1 MLIFFVTFLSI
12 PIVLFKLIFRMR
24 QIKIFILLLL
34 TFITVTIN
42 SYSQSSQQSMYVP
55 LTTAVPFLLI
65 APDARGGALGDL
77 GAATTPDAY
86 SLYWNPAKYAF
97 IDKDFGFG
105 ISYVP
110 WLRGLVNDIGLSS
123 VVGFKKFGDK
133 QAVAMSLRYFSM
145 GEVTFTD
152 DVGNSLGDY
161 KPNEFAIDAT
171 YSRKFSRVI
180 SGAVAGRFIYSNL
193 IPGGGAQATY
203 NTKPGISVA
212 ADVSLYGHKE
222 LEIKGLTSSFLD
234 FGFNISNIGSKISY
248 SSTSSTSSFIPTNL
262 RVGVNYSMDIDEYNR
277 LSFAFDVNKLLV
289 PTPPIYATDSSGNLI
304 VVNGEYVIEDGMNPD
319 VPPIQG
325 MIQSFYDAP
334 NGFKEEMAEINL
346 CVATEYWYNKLFAI
360 RAGYFY
366 ESKNKGGRQ
375 FFTLGAGLRYNVF
388 GLDFSYLI
396 PVQSNNPLQ
405 NTMQFTLLFN
415 FNGPDGKAKSGDKG
429 TN

>member
-1 MLIFFVTFLSI
+1 MQQTKIYFLLLLAFVTFN
-12 PIVLFKLIFRMR
+12 
-24 QIKIFILLLL
+24 IK
-34 TFITVTIN
+34 
-42 SYSQSSQQSMYVP
+42 SYSQTSDQSIYVP

-97 IDKDFGFG
+97 IEKDFGFG

-123 VVGFKKFGDK
+123 VVGFKRFGDK

-145 GEVTFTD
+145 GEVNFTD
-152 DVGNSLGDY
+152 DLGGDLGTY

-171 YSRKFSRVI
+171 YSRKFSRAI

-212 ADVSLYGHKE
+212 ADIALYGHKAI
-222 LEIKGLTSSFLD
+222 EIKGLTGAALD
-234 FGFNISNIGSKISY
+234 YGFDISNIGSKISY
-248 SSTSSTSSFIPTNL
+248 SSSSSTSSFIPTNL
-262 RVGVNYSMDIDEYNR
+262 RIGVNFSMDLDEYNR
-277 LSFAFDVNKLLV
+277 LSFAFDLNKLLV
-289 PTPPIYATDSSGNLI
+289 PTPPIYYPDSVDENGNK
-304 VVNGEYVIEDGMNPD
+304 VIELGMDPD
-319 VPPIQG
+319 VSPIKG

-334 NGFKEEMAEINL
+334 YGFKEEMQEINL
-346 CVATEYWYNKLFAI
+346 SFATEYWYNKLFAV

-366 ESKNKGGRQ
+366 ENKNKGGRQ

-396 PVQSNNPLQ
+396 PVSQNNPLQ

-415 FNGPDGKAKSGDKG
+415 FNGPDGKDKAGTKG